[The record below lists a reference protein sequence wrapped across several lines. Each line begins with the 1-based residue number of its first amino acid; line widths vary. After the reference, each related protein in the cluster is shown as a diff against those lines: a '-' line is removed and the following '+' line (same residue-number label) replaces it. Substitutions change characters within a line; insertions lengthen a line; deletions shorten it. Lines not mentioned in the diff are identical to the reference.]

1 MGVMKND
8 YFKIVC
14 ECIGLDKEILVDVNC
29 KTLQEV
35 HEIVDKYPEYMTLD
49 KTWILYPMSITV

>member
-1 MGVMKND
+1 MKSD

-29 KTLQEV
+29 KTLEEV
-35 HEIVDKYPEYMTLD
+35 HDIVNKYPDYMTLD
-49 KTWILYPMSITV
+49 KTWILYPMSVTV